1 MDIISAFRTKDG
13 KIFETQTEADLHEMQ
28 LAKHDVFEE
37 FLHSDF
43 NPYQTM
49 AQKGLARNV
58 VINWELF
65 RMKKE
70 QKYDE

>member
-28 LAKHDVFEE
+28 LAKHDIFEE

-65 RMKKE
+65 RMKRDQE
-70 QKYDE
+70 